1 MSQQQKPYISTSFS
15 YETLEETLDIKP
27 QGAQLHIGIP
37 KEIAF
42 QENRIALTPEAV
54 SVLVSN
60 GHQVVIEHNAGEAA
74 HYGDR
79 DYSEAGAKI
88 VYERTEVFKVP
99 ILVKSAPVIEEDLP
113 LLQLN
118 QIIISPI
125 HLSVLKA
132 ELLQKMMEKR
142 ITAISFENLKD
153 DSGTYPIVRS
163 MSEIAG
169 SSVMLIAAQ
178 YLGSANHGKGVLL
191 GGISGIPPTK
201 VIIIGAGIVG
211 EYATRAALALGASV
225 KVFDNSVYRLKR
237 LQTNV
242 GHRVWTSV
250 LEPRILSKQLKT
262 CEVAVGALNSAG
274 GGRTPLVVTEEMVS
288 NMRMGSVII
297 DVSIDRGGCFETSEI
312 TSHEHPI
319 FLKYGVI
326 HYCVPNIP
334 SGFARTASQAISNV
348 LMPLLLEA
356 GEEGGFEKL
365 LWHKV
370 HLRSG
375 IYMFKGALTNFY
387 LSERFD
393 LKYTDLNLLIA
404 SQR

>member
-1 MSQQQKPYISTSFS
+1 
-15 YETLEETLDIKP
+15 
-27 QGAQLHIGIP
+27 
-37 KEIAF
+37 
-42 QENRIALTPEAV
+42 
-54 SVLVSN
+54 
-60 GHQVVIEHNAGEAA
+60 
-74 HYGDR
+74 
-79 DYSEAGAKI
+79 
-88 VYERTEVFKVP
+88 
-99 ILVKSAPVIEEDLP
+99 
-113 LLQLN
+113 
-118 QIIISPI
+118 
-125 HLSVLKA
+125 
-132 ELLQKMMEKR
+132 MEKR

-169 SSVMLIAAQ
+169 SAVMLIAGQ
-178 YLGSANHGKGVLL
+178 YLSSANHGKGVLL

-211 EYATRAALALGASV
+211 EFAARAALALGASV

-237 LQTNV
+237 LQNNI
-242 GHRVWTSV
+242 GHRYVDLRNRAAHSGQAAKDLRSGRWR
-250 LEPRILSKQLKT
+250 LLPQ
-262 CEVAVGALNSAG
+262 
-274 GGRTPLVVTEEMVS
+274 GGRTPVVVTEEMVS
-288 NMRMGSVII
+288 NMRPGSVII

-312 TSHEHPI
+312 TTHEHPI
-319 FLKYGVI
+319 FMKYGVI

-356 GEEGGFEKL
+356 GEEGGFENL
-365 LWHKV
+365 VWHKV

-375 IYMFKGALTNFY
+375 IYMFKGALTNFH
-387 LSERFD
+387 LSQRFD

>member
-1 MSQQQKPYISTSFS
+1 MSQQKPIISTSFS

-27 QGAQLHIGIP
+27 KGAQLHIGIP
-37 KEIAF
+37 KETAF

-60 GHQVVIEHNAGEAA
+60 GHNVMIEHNAGEPT
-74 HYGDR
+74 HYR
-79 DYSEAGAKI
+79 DKEYSEAGAKI
-88 VYERTEVFKVP
+88 VYDRGEIFKAP
-99 ILVKSAPVIEEDLP
+99 LLVKSAPVVEEDLP
-113 LLQLN
+113 LLQMN
-118 QIIISPI
+118 QVIISPI
-125 HLSVLKA
+125 HLSAMKS
-132 ELLQKMMEKR
+132 ELLEKMMEKK
-142 ITAISFENLKD
+142 ISAISFENLKD

-169 SSVMLIAAQ
+169 SAVMLIAAQ

-201 VIIIGAGIVG
+201 VIILGAGIVG
-211 EYATRAALALGASV
+211 EFAARAALALGASV

-237 LQTNV
+237 LQNNI
-242 GHRVWTSV
+242 GQRMWTSV
-250 LEPRILSKQLKT
+250 MEPRILAKQLKT
-262 CEVAVGALNSAG
+262 CEVAVGALSSQS
-274 GGRTPLVVTEEMVS
+274 GRTPVVVTEEMVS
-288 NMRMGSVII
+288 NMRTGSVVI

-312 TSHEHPI
+312 TTHEHPV

-334 SGFARTASQAISNV
+334 SGFARTASQAVSNV

-356 GEEGGFEKL
+356 GDEGGFENL
-365 LWHKV
+365 IWHKV

-375 IYMFKGALTNFY
+375 IYLFKGSLTNFH
-387 LSERFD
+387 LSQRFD

-404 SQR
+404 SKR